1 MFRFLQI
8 GTIEAE
14 DIVSKSDSVMA
25 TFEQFAQGI
34 VKDPEGTLHTLGQDF
49 MKFGLKLLAAIA
61 IYLIGAW
68 LIKRVRKG
76 LQRLFARKETDKALS
91 TFILSLATITLTIIL
106 VVITVGTLGVDTTS
120 LAALLAAG
128 GVAIGMALSGTVQ
141 NFAGG
146 IMILAFKPF
155 KAGDYI
161 EAQGYA
167 GTVTAVTIVST
178 YITTIDNRSIVIPN
192 GALFNGNID
201 NYSKNDFRR
210 IDWTIGVEYGT
221 DADKVI
227 EKLLQIVNDDDR
239 VCHLPMEGIGAD
251 PFVGVAKLSESSV
264 DFVVKVWVRSS
275 DYWDLFYEM
284 NKRFYTELPAAG
296 IRFPFPQVDVHL
308 RQS

>member
-155 KAGDYI
+155 KAGDYV

-221 DADKVI
+221 DADMVI

>member
-221 DADKVI
+221 DADMVI